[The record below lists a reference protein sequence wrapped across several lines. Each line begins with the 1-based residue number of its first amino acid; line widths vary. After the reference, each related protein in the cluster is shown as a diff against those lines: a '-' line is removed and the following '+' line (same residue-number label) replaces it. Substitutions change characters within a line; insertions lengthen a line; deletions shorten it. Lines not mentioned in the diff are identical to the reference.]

1 MATQHKHSTAQK
13 RHPQDQQYCIKIV
26 KQCESGACTLSDV
39 ILASSLVD
47 AFAKAQGIV
56 NDLNTA
62 VDRDTAFE
70 IKSISRK
77 D

>member
-1 MATQHKHSTAQK
+1 MAAQHKHSTAQK
-13 RHPQDQQYCIKIV
+13 RHSQDQQYCIKIV

-47 AFAKAQGIV
+47 AFTKAQGIV
-56 NDLNTA
+56 TDLNAA

-70 IKSISRK
+70 IESLSRK

>member
-1 MATQHKHSTAQK
+1 M
-13 RHPQDQQYCIKIV
+13 
-26 KQCESGACTLSDV
+26 SDV

-47 AFAKAQGIV
+47 AFAKAQSIV
-56 NDLNTA
+56 SDLNTA

-70 IKSISRK
+70 IESISRK